1 MGTEPRDSMLGVA
14 APPAESGG
22 PKEGVQPG
30 EPVAAPRPAMADVD
44 AGGRVVAML
53 GRIEEKLE
61 DLRRR
66 VETLTR
72 EQQHKDF
79 SWMLAAGVVAQV
91 IVAGLLLAALSDW
104 VFAADP
110 AKQLIKL
117 MFAGVLQL
125 GALTALLWTRRPR

>member
-1 MGTEPRDSMLGVA
+1 MGTEPRDSLLGVA
-14 APPAESGG
+14 VPPTESGS
-22 PKEGVQPG
+22 PREGAQPG
-30 EPVAAPRPAMADVD
+30 EPAPSPRYAMADTE
-44 AGGRVVAML
+44 GGRVVAAL

-79 SWMLAAGVVAQV
+79 SWLLAAGIVVQV
-91 IVAGLLLAALSDW
+91 IAAGFILAALADW

-117 MFAGVLQL
+117 MFAGVLQV
-125 GALTALLWTRRPR
+125 GALTAFLWTRRPR